1 MFVVLS
7 TSFFSLGAS
16 IAYSI
21 ITYIR
26 KRKSLA
32 GSRLRVQTVPN
43 YAKLKQIKKKK
54 DKNATRE
61 IQILEEKNI

>member
-1 MFVVLS
+1 MQKKLNFDLFVVLS

-32 GSRLRVQTVPN
+32 GSRLRVQTVRIT
-43 YAKLKQIKKKK
+43 QS
-54 DKNATRE
+54 
-61 IQILEEKNI
+61 